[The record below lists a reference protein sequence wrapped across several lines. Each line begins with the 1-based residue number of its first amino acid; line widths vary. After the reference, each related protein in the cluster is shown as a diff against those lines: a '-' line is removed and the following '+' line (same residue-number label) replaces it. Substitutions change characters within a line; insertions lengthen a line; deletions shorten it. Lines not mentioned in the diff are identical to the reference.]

1 MQKWWENNGNIEY
14 WLIAKEELK
23 TKDGNIYENNSSP
36 DQVEII
42 WTTYYGNN
50 HRISA
55 MWKRKRKVGNEKIIK
70 P

>member
-36 DQVEII
+36 ESGWNYMDDIL
-42 WTTYYGNN
+42 
-50 HRISA
+50 S
-55 MWKRKRKVGNEKIIK
+55 K
-70 P
+70 